1 MFRSRRYRSERERR
15 QQEEAGEPPVGE
27 TPVGE
32 PPRIAATSFI
42 LLGLILGLV
51 GGLLYTWV
59 INPVVYVDA
68 SPERLSNRYKD
79 EYVFLVSQN
88 YAATGD
94 WERAQERLQALE
106 DTNLSQRVAALFE
119 QYLREGRP
127 AGHVRNLA
135 ILTQQLGGESP
146 ALSLFGPTPMPPP
159 VTPEPTAAAN
169 TPTAT
174 LLPTP
179 TLTRRPTNTPRP
191 TLTPTPTQIP
201 TITPRPVY
209 RLLNQERLCDADEP
223 APRIEVLVVDALL
236 EPLAGAEVLV
246 TWEGGSDRFFTGF
259 QPDQDP
265 GFGDFVMEP
274 DVSYSVTMAEGSPT
288 ISGLRV
294 EACPA
299 ASGGLPGGWRL
310 TFQNLTV
317 NEPTATPE
325 E

>member
-1 MFRSRRYRSERERR
+1 MFRSRRYRPEDERR
-15 QQEEAGEPPVGE
+15 QQEEAGGSPAGGSGA
-27 TPVGE
+27 GE

-51 GGLLYTWV
+51 GGLLYTWI
-59 INPVVYVDA
+59 INPVVYVNA
-68 SPERLSNRYKD
+68 SPERLSDRYKD

-94 WERAQERLQALE
+94 WETAQERLEALE
-106 DTNLSQRVAALFE
+106 DPDLRQRVSALFE
-119 QYLREGRP
+119 RYLREGKP

-135 ILTQQLGGESP
+135 ILTQRLGGDSP

-159 VTPEPTAAAN
+159 VTPEPTAAAS

-179 TLTRRPTNTPRP
+179 TLTRRPTNTPQP
-191 TLTPTPTQIP
+191 TLTATATRVPTA
-201 TITPRPVY
+201 TPRPVY
-209 RLLNQERLCDADEP
+209 RLLSQERLCDDEEP
-223 APRIEVLVVDALL
+223 APRLEVFVVDALL

-259 QPDQDP
+259 QPDRDP
-265 GFGDFVMEP
+265 GYGDFVMEP
-274 DVSYSVTMAEGSPT
+274 DISYSVTMAEGSPT

-299 ASGGLPGGWRL
+299 ASGGLPGGWQL

-317 NEPTATPE
+317 NEPTATPDG
-325 E
+325 

>member
-1 MFRSRRYRSERERR
+1 MFRSKRYRSPGE
-15 QQEEAGEPPVGE
+15 QQQREEAEA
-27 TPVGE
+27 
-32 PPRIAATSFI
+32 PPRIAAASFI
-42 LLGLILGLV
+42 LLGLIIGV
-51 GGLLYTWV
+51 AGGLIYTWI
-59 INPVVYVDA
+59 INPVIYVDA
-68 SPERLSNRYKD
+68 EPEGLSDRYKD

-88 YAATGD
+88 FAATGD
-94 WERAQERLQALE
+94 WDAAQARLEALE
-106 DTNLSQRVAALFE
+106 DPNLTRRVADLFE

-135 ILTQQLGGESP
+135 ILTRRVGGDSP

-159 VTPEPTAAAN
+159 VTPEPTATAN

-179 TLTRRPTNTPRP
+179 TLTRQPSRTPQP
-191 TLTPTPTQIP
+191 TLTPTPTPIP
-201 TITPRPVY
+201 TATPRPIY
-209 RLLNQERLCDADEP
+209 RLLSQERLCDAGGP

-236 EPLAGAEVLV
+236 DPLAGAEVLV

-265 GFGDFVMEP
+265 GYGDFVMEP
-274 DVSYSVTMAEGSPT
+274 DVSYSVAMAEGSPT
-288 ISGLRV
+288 IGGLRI
-294 EACPA
+294 EACPP
-299 ASGGLPGGWRL
+299 ASGDHPGGWRL

>member
-1 MFRSRRYRSERERR
+1 MFRSKRFRSQGEG
-15 QQEEAGEPPVGE
+15 QPQEGG
-27 TPVGE
+27 GG
-32 PPRIAATSFI
+32 PPRIAAASFVLI
-42 LLGLILGLV
+42 GLILGLA
-51 GGLLYTWV
+51 GGLIYAWL
-59 INPVVYVDA
+59 INPVAYVDA
-68 SPERLSNRYKD
+68 DPERLSDRYKD

-94 WERAQERLQALE
+94 WAAAQERLQALE
-106 DTNLSQRVAALFE
+106 EPELPQRVADLFE
-119 QYLREGRP
+119 RYLREGRP

-135 ILTQQLGGESP
+135 ILTRRLGGDSP
-146 ALSLFGPTPMPPP
+146 ALSLFGPTPLPPP
-159 VTPEPTAAAN
+159 VTQEPTEAASTA
-169 TPTAT
+169 TAT

-201 TITPRPVY
+201 TATPRPVY
-209 RLLNQERLCDADEP
+209 RLLSQERVCDAEEP
-223 APRIEVLVVDALL
+223 APRIEVVVVDALL

-246 TWEGGSDRFFTGF
+246 TWEGGGDRFFPGF

-265 GFGDFVMEP
+265 GYGDFVMEP
-274 DVSYSVTMAEGSPT
+274 DVSYSVTMAEGSPA

-294 EACPA
+294 EPCPA
-299 ASGGLPGGWRL
+299 ARGGLPGGWRL